1 MEIVVAM
8 GVLVVIAAAAGTM
21 LIQSLGETGGD
32 RMRVRAANL
41 AAQEIERVRAE
52 LQTAP
57 AAIDTDL
64 TTHPAVGGT
73 TFTVVRKGE
82 WQDSDP
88 ADAVAELDALNITV
102 TVTWPRMGGIQPV
115 VSSSVLTST
124 VDNLDEA
131 VDIEAPP
138 TVAPDPVITEPTECL
153 PDLSPLATV
162 GIGVSTKF
170 TVDDVTAL
178 VDLEVGTVTANRLAS
193 GACEAMMKTF
203 PVVAGIAV
211 GSLPYGDWTFTVTT
225 PATATSVTGSWPTVS
240 LQSGVTTPVNLQVL
254 GTCSAGSG
262 LAALT
267 VNSQT
272 TLAGLT
278 VSLPLVTGTVTA
290 TRAADGP
297 CLPAKTV
304 TIPITAGVGVATLP
318 YGDWTFSVSSPATSA
333 SVTGSWPTK
342 TISSALE
349 VSVPINIVGSCP
361 TTTSLVTVNVDDASS
376 ILPPTGW
383 TVTASR
389 PASLGCA
396 AKTVTVGTTV
406 AGVTTKLMEGG
417 TWTFQVTGKTLP
429 TGGSWPTLNIT
440 GVATVNVIAK

>member
-1 MEIVVAM
+1 MEIIVAM
-8 GVLVVIAAAAGTM
+8 GVLVVIAAAAGSM
-21 LIQSLGETGGD
+21 LIQSLGDAGSN

-41 AAQEIERVRAE
+41 AAQEIELVRAE

-57 AAIDTDL
+57 AAIDLDL
-64 TTHPAVGGT
+64 TSHPAVGGT

-82 WQDSDP
+82 WQDSEP

-102 TVTWPRMGGIQPV
+102 TVTWPRMGGIKPV

-124 VDNLDEA
+124 ADSLEEV
-131 VDIEAPP
+131 VDIETPP
-138 TVAPDPVITEPTECL
+138 TVAPDPVVTEPTECL

-170 TVDDVTAL
+170 TVDDLTTL

-203 PVVAGIAV
+203 PIVNGVGV

-225 PATATSVTGSWPTVS
+225 PSTATSVSGSWPTVS

-254 GTCSAGSG
+254 GNCTDTSG
-262 LAALT
+262 LVTLT

-278 VSLPLVTGTVTA
+278 VSLPLAAGTVTA
-290 TRAADGP
+290 FRPADGP
-297 CLPAKTV
+297 CRPAKTILLPV
-304 TIPITAGVGVATLP
+304 VAGLATGTLP
-318 YGDWTFSVSSPATSA
+318 YGDWTFSVTSPTAST

-342 TISSALE
+342 TISSALA

-361 TTTSLVTVNVDDASS
+361 TSTALVTVNVDDASS

-396 AKTVTVGTTV
+396 AKTITVGTTV
-406 AGVTTKLMEGG
+406 AGAVVKAMEGG
-417 TWTFQVTGKTLP
+417 TWTFTVNGKTLP
-429 TGGSWPTLNIT
+429 SGSSWPTVNIT
-440 GVATVNVIAK
+440 GVATVAVTAK